1 MRNRSARAV
10 GLILQPFDVTKIIQ
24 RGRLIILAAALA
36 AAFVGLCVRL
46 VDLQVLRCEELREK
60 ARRQH
65 QVAVLKQPQR
75 GDIRD
80 IKGNLLATSIPVKT
94 VCVDPALLTNFQAEV
109 SRVLAP
115 FLSASEAELLRSVRR
130 LTHVVTNETGI
141 KTVTNHCLVL
151 QRNVAVETWT
161 NLQAN
166 LLWHYTMHCTNALAQ
181 KQAALDARNA
191 GGGWKAWLPGRPRT
205 RQARLND
212 KDKFPLRNAWLNA
225 VFAVDDQLRQ
235 YPGKELA
242 AHVLGFTG
250 TTDQE
255 INGRL
260 VPQTIGAEG
269 LEAAFNDKLTGLCGW
284 RIGHTDGRKHELV
297 VHREQNVEASAG
309 LNVVLTLDARVQY
322 IAEEELA
329 RLVAKHAPRGASA
342 IVMRPSTGEILA
354 LANWPVFDPNH
365 LRGAHPEALRNRAI
379 VDSAEPGST
388 FKIVTVAAALNEQV
402 VGLADRFDCEH
413 GRFLFAGK
421 VLHDHESYSILSV
434 EEIIT
439 KSSNIGTAKIA
450 IRLGD
455 QRLYRYIRAYGFG
468 SRTGIPLGGESVGI
482 VHPPEKW
489 SKLSI
494 SRVPIGQGVAATPLQ
509 MTLAMCAIANGGV
522 LMRPMLVDHTEDET
536 GHVVTQYKPAVVRQ
550 VIGEAAAR
558 GTVTALKTVVSKSG
572 TAAKAALE
580 NFTVAGKTGTAQ
592 KPSPGGGYQTGKY
605 FSSFLGFFPADAPEL
620 CISVFVDE
628 PEVKTG
634 YYGGQVAAPAFK
646 LMAERIAHY
655 LNIRPDIL
663 PLPAGT
669 NGSAATLGN
678 ALAAPLQPVGRKL

>member
-1 MRNRSARAV
+1 
-10 GLILQPFDVTKIIQ
+10 VTKIIQ
-24 RGRLIILAAALA
+24 RGRLAILAAALG

-46 VDLQVLRCEELREK
+46 VDLQVLRCEEMRDK

-65 QVAVLKQPQR
+65 QMAVLKQPPR

-80 IKGNLLATSIPVKT
+80 VRGNLLATSIPVKT
-94 VCVDPALLTNFQAEV
+94 VCVDPALLTNYQAEV
-109 SRVLAP
+109 SRVLSP
-115 FLSASEAELLRSVRR
+115 LLNISEPELLQSVRR
-130 LTHVVTNETGI
+130 LTHVVTNESGVRV
-141 KTVTNHCLVL
+141 VTNHCLVL
-151 QRNVAVETWT
+151 QRNVPVETWT
-161 NLQAN
+161 NLQQH
-166 LLWHYTMHCTNALAQ
+166 LLWHYTVHCTNALAR

-191 GGGWKAWLPGRPRT
+191 GPRWKAWLPGRPRT
-205 RQARLND
+205 RNARLND
-212 KDKFPLRNAWLNA
+212 KDKLPLRNAWLNA
-225 VFAVDDQLRQ
+225 VFAVDAQLRQ

-242 AHVLGFTG
+242 AHILGFTS
-250 TTDQE
+250 TADQE

-269 LEAAFNDKLTGLCGW
+269 IEATFNDKLTGLCGW
-284 RIGHTDGRKHELV
+284 RIGHTDGRRRELV
-297 VHREQNVEASAG
+297 VYREQNVEPSPG

-322 IAEEELA
+322 IVEEELA
-329 RLVAKHAPRGASA
+329 RLVAKHSPSGASA

-354 LANWPVFDPNH
+354 LANWPTFDPNRI
-365 LRGAHPEALRNRAI
+365 RGVQPEALRNRAI

-388 FKIVTVAAALNEQV
+388 FKIVTVAAALNDKV
-402 VGLADRFDCEH
+402 VSLSDRFDCEH

-421 VLHDHESYSILSV
+421 VLHDHLSYGILSV

-450 IRLGD
+450 LRLGAP
-455 QRLYRYIRAYGFG
+455 RLYQYIRACGFG
-468 SRTGIPLGGESVGI
+468 SRTGLPLGGESVGI

-509 MTLAMCAIANGGV
+509 MTLAMCAIANGGL
-522 LMRPMLVDHTEDET
+522 LMRPMLVDHTEDDT
-536 GHVVTQYKPAVVRQ
+536 GHVVTQFKPAAVHE

-558 GTVTALKTVVSKSG
+558 AMVTALKTVVSKSG

-580 NFTVAGKTGTAQ
+580 DYTVAGKTGTAQ
-592 KPSPGGGYQTGKY
+592 KPCPGGYQAGKY
-605 FSSFLGFFPADAPEL
+605 FSSFIGFFPADTPEL

-628 PEVKTG
+628 PAVKTG

-646 LMAERIAHY
+646 LMAERIAHC
-655 LNIRPDIL
+655 LNVRPDIL
-663 PLPAGT
+663 PLPSAT
-669 NGSAATLGN
+669 NGAATTLGDAAA
-678 ALAAPLQPVGRKL
+678 ALARPTGRKL